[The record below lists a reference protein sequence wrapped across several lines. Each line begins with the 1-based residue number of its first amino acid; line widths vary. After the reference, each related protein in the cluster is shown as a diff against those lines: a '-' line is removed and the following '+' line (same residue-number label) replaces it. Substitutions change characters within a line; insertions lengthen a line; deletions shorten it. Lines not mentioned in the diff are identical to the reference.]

1 MYSSIEISIL
11 IHATENENK
20 VLKTI
25 LDFVGQSIDSIK
37 IESIKTEGHWKNP
50 ILRLVIYIDVA
61 ADQVYNKLYSQL
73 AETYGEN
80 DVNNYIKTNTDR
92 KGYFYARLDKQKFCN
107 SRINLSDKDSIR
119 LVFKK
124 LGKFELQHRGR

>member
-25 LDFVGQSIDSIK
+25 LEFVGQSIDSIK

-50 ILRLVIYIDVA
+50 ILRLIIYIDVA
-61 ADQVYNKLYSQL
+61 ADQVFNKLIFTIS
-73 AETYGEN
+73 
-80 DVNNYIKTNTDR
+80 
-92 KGYFYARLDKQKFCN
+92 
-107 SRINLSDKDSIR
+107 
-119 LVFKK
+119 
-124 LGKFELQHRGR
+124 